1 MENNENMNEKKAEV
15 TEINEKKVTF
25 TEKHPKFVEGM
36 KKVGKGFVKAVPYI
50 ATAVLSAA
58 AGFVVGIVAGN
69 QDTTSLV
76 DDSIDETDET
86 DLDNTE
92 TGTF

>member
-1 MENNENMNEKKAEV
+1 MESNENMNEKKAEV
-15 TEINEKKVTF
+15 TEINEKKATF

-36 KKVGKGFVKAVPYI
+36 KKVGKGFVKAIPYI

-58 AGFVVGIVAGN
+58 AGFVVGMVAGN

-76 DDSIDETDET
+76 DDGIDETVET
-86 DLDNTE
+86 DLDDTE